1 MDNTKIF
8 LHFEEQDLTPVD
20 LKFESITNI
29 DSHNDNSFEEIS
41 IQDLLDYI
49 PADAVSLTLEKIV
62 NKLAPEG
69 KLHIQG
75 TDLKQIGIAIAFN
88 KADQRLIKSILYPH
102 KKSIATLSNM
112 VELIKSLDLIIE
124 VKKYI
129 NVFEYYVCAK
139 KKPNDNPEQ

>member
-112 VELIKSLDLIIE
+112 VELIKSLDLII
-124 VKKYI
+124 
-129 NVFEYYVCAK
+129 
-139 KKPNDNPEQ
+139 